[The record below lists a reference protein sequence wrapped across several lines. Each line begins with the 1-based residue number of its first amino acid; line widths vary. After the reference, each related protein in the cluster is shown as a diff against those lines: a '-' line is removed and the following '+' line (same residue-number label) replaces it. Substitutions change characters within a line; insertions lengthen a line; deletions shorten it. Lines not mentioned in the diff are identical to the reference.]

1 MAPPAIFNVR
11 QFGETTAGA
20 AEVVVNAGAAQNRTE
35 WVLDPAFLPAF
46 PAMHLYGVYSSSV
59 PYTLRLRLNTDP
71 TTAGAASG
79 TIILELVLPAA
90 VFPTAFVADVA
101 SLPTL
106 LAITLL
112 KLCHVGN
119 GAKLDYASISI
130 LGNPPIAPLPS
141 LARTD
146 QVESGVDI
154 DCILDV
160 GRSLALA
167 KGLRNLGNA
176 LARRLVTPRGG
187 LFYDANYGLDVRA
200 FVNAGFTAQQ
210 LAQVQADIA
219 AEVSKDPRIENP
231 QVTVVSNVQTGSMAI
246 TIVCEL
252 AEGPFQFLLAVTA
265 LTVELLS
272 VEALS

>member
-1 MAPPAIFNVR
+1 MAPPATFNVR
-11 QFGETTAGA
+11 QFNETTAGA
-20 AEVVVNAGAAQNRTE
+20 AETVVNAAAAQNRTE
-35 WVLDPAFLPAF
+35 WVLDPALLPAF
-46 PAMHLYGVYSSSV
+46 PAMHLHGVYSSSV
-59 PYTLRLRLNTDP
+59 PYTIRLRLNTDP

-79 TIILELVLPAA
+79 SIILELALPAA

-119 GAKLDYASISI
+119 GAKLDFASISI
-130 LGNPPIAPLPS
+130 TGNPPIAPLPS

-146 QVESGVDI
+146 QVDSGVDI
-154 DCILDV
+154 DCIIDV

-167 KGLRNLGNA
+167 RGLRNLGNA

-187 LFYDANYGLDVRA
+187 LFYDPNYGLDVRG
-200 FVNAGFTAQQ
+200 FVNAAFTPQQ
-210 LAQVQADIA
+210 LSQVQADIA
-219 AEVSKDPRIENP
+219 AEVSKDERVEDP
-231 QVTVVSNVQTGSMAI
+231 QVTVVSNLQTASMAI

-252 AEGPFQFLLAVTA
+252 AEGPFQFLVAVSA
-265 LTVELLS
+265 LTVELLN

>member
-1 MAPPAIFNVR
+1 MAPPAVFNVR
-11 QFGETTAGA
+11 QVGETIAGA
-20 AEVVVNAGAAQNRTE
+20 GETVVNAGAAQNRTE
-35 WVLDPAFLPAF
+35 WVLDPTLLPAF
-46 PAMHLYGVYSSSV
+46 PSMHLYGVYSSSV
-59 PYTLRLRLNTDP
+59 PYTIRLRLNSDP

-79 TIILELVLPAA
+79 TIILEQVLPAA
-90 VFPTAFVADVA
+90 VFPTAFVFDVA
-101 SLPTL
+101 SVPTL

-112 KLCHVGN
+112 KLCHLGN
-119 GAKLDYASISI
+119 GAHLDYASISI
-130 LGNPPIAPLPS
+130 VGNPPIAPLPS

-160 GRSLALA
+160 GKSLALA
-167 KGLRNLGNA
+167 RGLRNLGNA

-187 LFYDANYGLDVRA
+187 LFYDPNYGLDVRA
-200 FVNAGFTAQQ
+200 FLNAAFTAQQ
-210 LAQVQADIA
+210 LAQVQADIT
-219 AEVSKDPRIENP
+219 AEVSKDERVEDP

-252 AEGPFQFLLAVTA
+252 AEGPFQFLVSVNA
-265 LTVELLS
+265 LTVELLN